1 MEIIPA
7 VLAERENDFF
17 YLIRQ
22 AETFTDYV
30 QIDIMDG
37 FFVPSRSFPVPALN
51 RLKTTL
57 AFEIHLM
64 VKHPS
69 AFMIQVDHP
78 HLKKVFF
85 HIESE
90 VEPLDFIS
98 QMKNR
103 GITPGLA
110 INPETPIE
118 GFHHLTDYVDTI
130 LFMTVDPGY
139 YGSPFKPEVL
149 DKIKETRSR
158 FQNILIGADG
168 GVSLDN
174 LHVLIDAGI
183 DFACMGSRIFQGDNP
198 GENYREFLR
207 RIEDITKGQGDKN

>member
-1 MEIIPA
+1 MKIIPA

-22 AETFTDYV
+22 AEAFTDYV

-37 FFVPSRSFPVPALN
+37 FFVPSSSFPIPALN
-51 RLKTTL
+51 RLRTTL
-57 AFEIHLM
+57 DFELHLM

-78 HLKKVFF
+78 HLKKVIF
-85 HIESE
+85 HIESG

-98 QMKNR
+98 QMNDR

-110 INPETPIE
+110 IKPETPIE
-118 GFHHLTDYVDTI
+118 GFHHLIDHVDTI

-139 YGSPFKPEVL
+139 YHSPFKPEVL

-158 FQNILIGADG
+158 FPNILIGADG
-168 GVSLDN
+168 GISLEN
-174 LHVLIDAGI
+174 LHALIDAGV
-183 DFACMGSRIFQGDNP
+183 DYACVGSRIFLDDNP
-198 GENYREFLR
+198 AENYRRFHR
-207 RIEDITKGQGDKN
+207 RSEEITI